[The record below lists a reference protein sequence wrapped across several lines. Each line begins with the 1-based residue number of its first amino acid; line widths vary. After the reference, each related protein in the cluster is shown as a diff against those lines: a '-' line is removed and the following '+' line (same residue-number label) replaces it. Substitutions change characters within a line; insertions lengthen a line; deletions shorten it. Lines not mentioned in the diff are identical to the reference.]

1 MIGVR
6 VRQQEGMWSP
16 DAVQALEVRVRV
28 VSIVPHA
35 GVDEHPHTVDV
46 QQIGAGADFIAAAQ
60 GKKVVVTH
68 RALLV
73 S

>member
-6 VRQQEGMWSP
+6 VRQQERVRPP
-16 DAVQALEVRVRV
+16 DAAQALEVWVRI
-28 VSIVPHA
+28 VSIVPYA

-46 QQIGAGADFIAAAQ
+46 QQVGAGADFIAAAQ

-68 RALLV
+68 RVLPK